1 MLKLIKCEFWKLKR
15 KRLLYALMS
24 LSLFFPL
31 ILAYMAKA
39 GTGADTTEHYLQ
51 TRFDYVYT
59 MMLGYGLVFLLPCL
73 IGIIAAILFFIERD
87 CDTSKNL
94 RTIPVTN
101 TQLIMAK
108 ISMLFIFSVAFCLIS
123 TLSVALFCKLFHV
136 GMVYGMTY
144 KIFMSLIF
152 GVLIVAAS
160 LPIVFLITY
169 FNQSFLLSILLAFF
183 YSIFNWGIL
192 GTIGTSIS
200 AAKIAFLN
208 SFPVICVMNWTSGL
222 MMDNLQKD
230 NLLPEA
236 YAIVPTTFHTIFIMA
251 ITVVKDMRNIIKTEF
266 LKLKRYSVIKAGII
280 MTTLS
285 PLLSLFYSTANGGPT
300 WTFDYFMQQVM
311 ISNCTLFFPII
322 IALIAGYIITRE
334 YTDDT
339 MKNILTI
346 PIPYKQLLSGKLLIL
361 LLLTISFSLIG
372 CVIAL
377 VINIIVGFPGV
388 HFGNLLNMFIRVT
401 GANIGIYISVLP
413 IILIFCCS
421 ANNFLGGVALAF
433 VYGYFGTFEG
443 TLLNYYPIKA
453 SMILV
458 DPTCGAEYG
467 YTYHIFPAFIT
478 IVLTFLIS
486 MIILA
491 NKKKEPGTL
500 TVGKK
505 KKAVRKK
512 GW

>member
-1 MLKLIKCEFWKLKR
+1 MT
-15 KRLLYALMS
+15 S
-24 LSLFFPL
+24 LSHDVRTPLTTLIGYLDAAHKGIVTGKDRDDYIETARRKAHDLKEYIDVLFDWFKL
-31 ILAYMAKA
+31 NSNEFA
-39 GTGADTTEHYLQ
+39 
-51 TRFDYVYT
+51 T

-160 LPIVFLITY
+160 LPIVFLIIY
-169 FNQSFLLSILLAFF
+169 FNKSFLLSILLAFF

-208 SFPVICVMNWTSGL
+208 SFPVMCVMNWTSGL

-251 ITVVKDMRNIIKTEF
+251 ITVV
-266 LKLKRYSVIKAGII
+266 
-280 MTTLS
+280 
-285 PLLSLFYSTANGGPT
+285 LSLWLIIRFYKK
-300 WTFDYFMQQVM
+300 WT
-311 ISNCTLFFPII
+311 
-322 IALIAGYIITRE
+322 R
-334 YTDDT
+334 
-339 MKNILTI
+339 
-346 PIPYKQLLSGKLLIL
+346 
-361 LLLTISFSLIG
+361 
-372 CVIAL
+372 
-377 VINIIVGFPGV
+377 
-388 HFGNLLNMFIRVT
+388 
-401 GANIGIYISVLP
+401 
-413 IILIFCCS
+413 
-421 ANNFLGGVALAF
+421 
-433 VYGYFGTFEG
+433 
-443 TLLNYYPIKA
+443 
-453 SMILV
+453 
-458 DPTCGAEYG
+458 
-467 YTYHIFPAFIT
+467 
-478 IVLTFLIS
+478 
-486 MIILA
+486 
-491 NKKKEPGTL
+491 
-500 TVGKK
+500 
-505 KKAVRKK
+505 
-512 GW
+512 

>member
-1 MLKLIKCEFWKLKR
+1 
-15 KRLLYALMS
+15 MS

-136 GMVYGMTY
+136 G
-144 KIFMSLIF
+144 I
-152 GVLIVAAS
+152 LIVAAS
-160 LPIVFLITY
+160 LPIVFLIIY
-169 FNQSFLLSILLAFF
+169 FNKSFLLSILLAFF

-208 SFPVICVMNWTSGL
+208 SFPVISVMNWTSGL

-236 YAIVPTTFHTIFIMA
+236 YAIVPTTCHTIFIMA
-251 ITVVKDMRNIIKTEF
+251 ITVI
-266 LKLKRYSVIKAGII
+266 
-280 MTTLS
+280 
-285 PLLSLFYSTANGGPT
+285 LSLWLIIRFYKK
-300 WTFDYFMQQVM
+300 WT
-311 ISNCTLFFPII
+311 
-322 IALIAGYIITRE
+322 R
-334 YTDDT
+334 
-339 MKNILTI
+339 
-346 PIPYKQLLSGKLLIL
+346 
-361 LLLTISFSLIG
+361 
-372 CVIAL
+372 
-377 VINIIVGFPGV
+377 
-388 HFGNLLNMFIRVT
+388 
-401 GANIGIYISVLP
+401 
-413 IILIFCCS
+413 
-421 ANNFLGGVALAF
+421 
-433 VYGYFGTFEG
+433 
-443 TLLNYYPIKA
+443 
-453 SMILV
+453 
-458 DPTCGAEYG
+458 
-467 YTYHIFPAFIT
+467 
-478 IVLTFLIS
+478 
-486 MIILA
+486 
-491 NKKKEPGTL
+491 
-500 TVGKK
+500 
-505 KKAVRKK
+505 
-512 GW
+512 

>member
-1 MLKLIKCEFWKLKR
+1 
-15 KRLLYALMS
+15 MS

-39 GTGADTTEHYLQ
+39 GTGADATEHYLQ

-108 ISMLFIFSVAFCLIS
+108 ISMLFIFSIAFCLTS

-160 LPIVFLITY
+160 LPIVFLIIC
-169 FNQSFLLSILLAFF
+169 FNKSFLLSILLAFF

-192 GTIGTSIS
+192 GTVGTSIS

-222 MMDNLQKD
+222 MMDHLQKD

-236 YAIVPTTFHTIFIMA
+236 YAIVPTTCHTIFILA
-251 ITVVKDMRNIIKTEF
+251 ITV
-266 LKLKRYSVIKAGII
+266 
-280 MTTLS
+280 TLS
-285 PLLSLFYSTANGGPT
+285 LWLIIRFYKK
-300 WTFDYFMQQVM
+300 WT
-311 ISNCTLFFPII
+311 
-322 IALIAGYIITRE
+322 R
-334 YTDDT
+334 
-339 MKNILTI
+339 
-346 PIPYKQLLSGKLLIL
+346 
-361 LLLTISFSLIG
+361 
-372 CVIAL
+372 
-377 VINIIVGFPGV
+377 
-388 HFGNLLNMFIRVT
+388 
-401 GANIGIYISVLP
+401 
-413 IILIFCCS
+413 
-421 ANNFLGGVALAF
+421 
-433 VYGYFGTFEG
+433 
-443 TLLNYYPIKA
+443 
-453 SMILV
+453 
-458 DPTCGAEYG
+458 
-467 YTYHIFPAFIT
+467 
-478 IVLTFLIS
+478 
-486 MIILA
+486 
-491 NKKKEPGTL
+491 
-500 TVGKK
+500 
-505 KKAVRKK
+505 
-512 GW
+512 

>member
-1 MLKLIKCEFWKLKR
+1 
-15 KRLLYALMS
+15 MS

-152 GVLIVAAS
+152 GVLI
-160 LPIVFLITY
+160 
-169 FNQSFLLSILLAFF
+169 LLAFF
-183 YSIFNWGIL
+183 YSIFNLGIL

-208 SFPVICVMNWTSGL
+208 YFPVICVMNWTSGL

-236 YAIVPTTFHTIFIMA
+236 YAIVPTTCHTIFIMA
-251 ITVVKDMRNIIKTEF
+251 ITVI
-266 LKLKRYSVIKAGII
+266 
-280 MTTLS
+280 
-285 PLLSLFYSTANGGPT
+285 LSLWLIIRFYKK
-300 WTFDYFMQQVM
+300 WT
-311 ISNCTLFFPII
+311 
-322 IALIAGYIITRE
+322 R
-334 YTDDT
+334 
-339 MKNILTI
+339 
-346 PIPYKQLLSGKLLIL
+346 
-361 LLLTISFSLIG
+361 
-372 CVIAL
+372 
-377 VINIIVGFPGV
+377 
-388 HFGNLLNMFIRVT
+388 
-401 GANIGIYISVLP
+401 
-413 IILIFCCS
+413 
-421 ANNFLGGVALAF
+421 
-433 VYGYFGTFEG
+433 
-443 TLLNYYPIKA
+443 
-453 SMILV
+453 
-458 DPTCGAEYG
+458 
-467 YTYHIFPAFIT
+467 
-478 IVLTFLIS
+478 
-486 MIILA
+486 
-491 NKKKEPGTL
+491 
-500 TVGKK
+500 
-505 KKAVRKK
+505 
-512 GW
+512 